1 MTVYTASN
9 ASQFNAAVKKA
20 GGGDTIKVTGN
31 IGSVSINKSFS
42 GSGLKV
48 EGGGFSSMQMM
59 SAKNVTFDNV
69 DFKGSGGYGLKVSKS
84 SNISVVNSDFNGFK
98 YAAQFLKSSN
108 ITLKNNDIEGFK
120 HDGFRF
126 AGITNLKVEN
136 NDFRDTK
143 SEKGYTHKD
152 FLQMW
157 AHSDTGPSKNVV
169 IKGNNMV
176 TSDKLIHGIFITNSV
191 SKQHE
196 HFDITNNYIKAANM
210 HGITVKG
217 VSDLDVHGNTLASN
231 GSGKPQMNISN
242 SPGASVSKSANA
254 PAPSSSSSP
263 ESANEKSGGGGND
276 KINGTSK
283 ADDLAGGNGN
293 DKLFGKGGND
303 TLRGENGNDMLRG
316 DAGRDFLIGGKGAD
330 RFDFNSV
337 SDSRGGS
344 STRDVIK
351 AGDGAVAMEGV
362 GKSGGDRID
371 VSGIDADITKAGN
384 QKFDFGGTGKGDLS
398 VINVGGGHSLVRAN
412 IDNDKAF
419 EFQLLIEDGG
429 VKAHHYSAH
438 DFIL

>member
-1 MTVYTASN
+1 
-9 ASQFNAAVKKA
+9 
-20 GGGDTIKVTGN
+20 
-31 IGSVSINKSFS
+31 
-42 GSGLKV
+42 
-48 EGGGFSSMQMM
+48 
-59 SAKNVTFDNV
+59 
-69 DFKGSGGYGLKVSKS
+69 
-84 SNISVVNSDFNGFK
+84 
-98 YAAQFLKSSN
+98 
-108 ITLKNNDIEGFK
+108 
-120 HDGFRF
+120 
-126 AGITNLKVEN
+126 
-136 NDFRDTK
+136 
-143 SEKGYTHKD
+143 
-152 FLQMW
+152 
-157 AHSDTGPSKNVV
+157 
-169 IKGNNMV
+169 
-176 TSDKLIHGIFITNSV
+176 
-191 SKQHE
+191 
-196 HFDITNNYIKAANM
+196 
-210 HGITVKG
+210 
-217 VSDLDVHGNTLASN
+217 
-231 GSGKPQMNISN
+231 
-242 SPGASVSKSANA
+242 
-254 PAPSSSSSP
+254 
-263 ESANEKSGGGGND
+263 ANEKSGGGGND

-398 VINVGGGHSLVRAN
+398 VIDVGGGHSLVRAN